1 MAEREAPQ
9 LPLRGA
15 RGSAAQ
21 FSAMALVS
29 WASPEGVQ
37 TGVCVT
43 PEGARRCDGMAE
55 GGTALPLGET
65 SGSAARSTAMPYGN
79 GHCLRNRGT
88 EGSARGTDQRGAPW
102 SPLRGARGSA
112 ARFSVMNLVQRPG
125 PVVAM

>member
-21 FSAMALVS
+21 SSAMALVS

-55 GGTALPLGET
+55 GDTALPLRGAR
-65 SGSAARSTAMPYGN
+65 GSAARSTAMPYGN
-79 GHCLRNRGT
+79 GHCLRDKGT
-88 EGSARGTDQRGAPW
+88 KGSARGIDQRGAPW
-102 SPLRGARGSA
+102 LPLRGARGSA
-112 ARFSVMNLVQRPG
+112 ARFSVMNLVQEVPQW
-125 PVVAM
+125 